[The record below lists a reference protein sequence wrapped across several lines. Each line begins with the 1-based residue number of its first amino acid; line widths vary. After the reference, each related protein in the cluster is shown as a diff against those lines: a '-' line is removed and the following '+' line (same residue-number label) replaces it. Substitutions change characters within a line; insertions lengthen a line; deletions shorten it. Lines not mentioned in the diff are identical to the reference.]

1 MNDQPIIRKTTIAL
15 RPAYEPDEEQ
25 IARAAARR
33 RFNWLY
39 IYMPVLMLTAV
50 ILILTGFM
58 IWRVFAPTDAV
69 NAALLSGLADV
80 ILILAL
86 LPTILIWGA
95 IVALPI
101 GFYIYRYQQ
110 QREEPA
116 EDQVYIHKYGR
127 FRVLLW
133 RVDHK
138 LGEGQQLLNE
148 RILPALARPII
159 RLHALVTA
167 VKAWLQ
173 QWYEALTMSVTRNW

>member
-1 MNDQPIIRKTTIAL
+1 MNNQPIIKKTTIAL
-15 RPAYEPDEEQ
+15 RPAYEPNEEQ

-39 IYMPVLMLTAV
+39 IYTPVLLLTAV
-50 ILILTGFM
+50 ILVVTGFM
-58 IWRVFAPTDAV
+58 IWRVFVPTDAV

-80 ILILAL
+80 VLILAL

-101 GFYIYRYQQ
+101 GFYIYRYRQR
-110 QREEPA
+110 REEPA
-116 EDQVYIHKYGR
+116 EDEVYIHKYGR

-138 LGEGQQLLNE
+138 LETVQQLLNE
-148 RILPALARPII
+148 RILPAITRPII

-167 VKAWLQ
+167 VVTWGQ
-173 QWYEALTMSVTRNW
+173 QWYQTLSNES